1 MRSSNLLT
9 IQEKVN
15 KNKDAVI
22 AALNRKKIPFATEQ
36 FICDSEDGEKGH
48 GFAIVTEE
56 VSSIIVPDYVSR
68 GVGFLIYN
76 SRMAEHLESEGLSQ
90 EEIDE
95 HGKIWGIVENRSKFI
110 KILGC

>member
-1 MRSSNLLT
+1 MRSSKFLT

-22 AALNRKKIPFATEQ
+22 AALNEKKIAFACDR

-56 VSSIIVPDYVSR
+56 VSSVIVPDYVSR

-76 SRMAEHLESEGLSQ
+76 SRMAEYLESEGLSQ

-95 HGKIWGIVENRSKFI
+95 KGKVWGIVENRSKLI

>member
-22 AALNRKKIPFATEQ
+22 AALNSKKIPFAAEQ

-48 GFAIVTEE
+48 GFAIVTKE

-76 SRMAEHLESEGLSQ
+76 SRMAEHLESEGFSQ

-95 HGKIWGIVENRSKFI
+95 KGKVWGIVENRANLI

>member
-1 MRSSNLLT
+1 MRSSKFLT

-15 KNKDAVI
+15 KNKDAVVS
-22 AALNRKKIPFATEQ
+22 ALNEKKIAFACEC
-36 FICDSEDGEKGH
+36 FDCESEDGEKGH
-48 GFAIVTEE
+48 GFAIVTEA
-56 VSSIIVPDYVSR
+56 VSSVIVPDYVSR

-76 SRMAEHLESEGLSQ
+76 SRMAEHLESEGFSQ

-95 HGKIWGIVENRSKFI
+95 KGKVWGIVENRANLI